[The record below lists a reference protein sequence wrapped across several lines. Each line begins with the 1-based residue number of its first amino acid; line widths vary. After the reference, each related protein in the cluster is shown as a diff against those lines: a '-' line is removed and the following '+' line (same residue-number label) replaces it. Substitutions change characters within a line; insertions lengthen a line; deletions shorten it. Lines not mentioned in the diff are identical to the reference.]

1 MARRRF
7 TTEFKDAACALV
19 MTDGY
24 GVVEAARKLDIDVS
38 TLRFWLNKRGA
49 YTRAPEP
56 LPPETSD
63 PEVLKVRIK
72 DLEAR
77 LRRSE
82 MEKEILKKATAF
94 FASQHP

>member
-1 MARRRF
+1 MPRRRF
-7 TTEFKDAACALV
+7 STEFKDGACALV
-19 MTDGY
+19 TRDGY
-24 GVVEAARKLDIDVS
+24 GVVEAARKLDVDVS

-49 YTRAPEP
+49 NTRVPEP
-56 LPPETSD
+56 LPAETND

-82 MEKEILKKATAF
+82 MEKDILKKATAF

>member
-1 MARRRF
+1 MPRRRF
-7 TTEFKDAACALV
+7 TTEFKDGACALV
-19 MTDGY
+19 MKDGY
-24 GVVEAARKLDIDVS
+24 GVVEAARKLEIDVS

-49 YTRAPEP
+49 YTRLPEP
-56 LPPETSD
+56 LPPETND
-63 PEVLKVRIK
+63 PEVLKVRLK